1 VGGRPRK
8 LFYAVHGER
17 DGGGTKAVS
26 TQGPRGKQRESVL
39 RVVEEWFS
47 GLSPIEQFCW
57 AFDILPS
64 EATSLM
70 WTTIWYDVNYKIKIR
85 LDVVSRDHLQI
96 FNTLAEILSSA
107 LGGKKNKGEPTVIND
122 LPPEVAVAK
131 MNEVF
136 QMAGAA

>member
-1 VGGRPRK
+1 
-8 LFYAVHGER
+8 
-17 DGGGTKAVS
+17 
-26 TQGPRGKQRESVL
+26 
-39 RVVEEWFS
+39 
-47 GLSPIEQFCW
+47 
-57 AFDILPS
+57 
-64 EATSLM
+64 M